1 MHIVRHPAF
10 RWVITVIL
18 LVLMGFQLW
27 SRSDQFQVFRV
38 ASWSQLTWY
47 LAAVILLMPVNWFL
61 ETWKWHTYLSI
72 HAKVS
77 FGRSFKAVTSGIAL
91 SLFTPNRI
99 GEYGGRILFM
109 PYAIRWP
116 VVFSTLMGSM
126 SQNLVAFSAGIIS
139 FALLFKGLLF
149 LKIAGFAAV
158 FIAALFY
165 FNMHFAGSVV
175 CRLKVH
181 SFFKKLS
188 NQLSHLKDYSKGILV
203 RTLLLA
209 SIRYGIYTLQFV
221 LLLIAFEPGVPVLN
235 LFLGVSC
242 LYFFHT
248 VMPMPPVADVLAR
261 TNIALILWSGT
272 GMSELSISL
281 ASFIVWMINLLIPA
295 VLGSL
300 AIGTID
306 LKKAF
311 NTHDAQLNPS
321 YEPALPD
328 QPIVK

>member
-10 RWVITVIL
+10 RWAITIIL
-18 LVLMGFQLW
+18 LGLMGFQLW
-27 SRSDQFQVFRV
+27 SRSDQFQVFKI
-38 ASWSQLTWY
+38 ASWQQLSWY

-61 ETWKWHTYLSI
+61 ETLKWHEYLSV
-72 HAKVS
+72 HAKVK
-77 FGRSFKAVTSGIAL
+77 FGRAFKAVTSGIAL

-116 VVFSTLMGSM
+116 VVFSTLMGSI

-139 FALLFKGLLF
+139 FFLLFDGLLLFKIIGLMAILF
-149 LKIAGFAAV
+149 AV
-158 FIAALFY
+158 LLY
-165 FNMHFAGSVV
+165 FNMHYVTKIV
-175 CRLKVH
+175 CRLNWH
-181 SFFKKLS
+181 SFFKKLN
-188 NQLSHLKDYSKGILV
+188 NQLSHLADYKKTILLK
-203 RTLLLA
+203 TLLI
-209 SIRYGIYTLQFV
+209 SSVRYGVYTLQFV
-221 LLLIAFEPGVPVLN
+221 LLLIAFEPEVSVLN

-242 LYFFHT
+242 LYFFQT

-295 VLGSL
+295 ILGSL

-311 NTHDAQLNPS
+311 NSHDPQLNPS
-321 YEPALPD
+321 YEPVLPD